1 MHDASAPD
9 REHHFW
15 IDALRGIAAIIVLI
29 SHVSLFGLYGYE
41 HVLAKW
47 PPTRLLWSGH
57 QAVILFFVISGFAL
71 YLLFEQMAAV
81 RGRWLKFI
89 AVRFLRLYPPY
100 LASLVLAL
108 LVLKAPALFGMAAP
122 PNSPVIANGHLTA
135 GTLFGHLLMIGQFDV
150 EAINPPIW
158 TLVYEAR
165 LSLLFPLIYLA
176 VAKGGCRTL
185 AVLGGIWVAGI
196 CYTAAH
202 DLDFLPEGGPIP
214 YTIRRTVDL
223 SLMFFVGAIIAKYRL
238 QIARWMSTR
247 RPSVLVALSGLAV
260 FVFMYSFGYDWVEWT
275 SESVRHIAEEF
286 TAAASA
292 FFVALAIFMPAPRKR
307 GVPAFF
313 GNISYSLYLV
323 HQVAIMAVVLLLYG
337 QYPAPLMWV
346 ISIAASIGL
355 AWLFYLAIEKP
366 SKAASRRLRLESA
379 RSTKEDNSAI
389 RAAETSS

>member
-1 MHDASAPD
+1 MHQPTSAPD
-9 REHHFW
+9 REHYFW
-15 IDALRGIAAIIVLI
+15 IDALRGMAAIIVLI

-47 PPTRLLWSGH
+47 PPTRLLWAGH

-100 LASLVLAL
+100 LAALLLAL
-108 LVLKAPALFGMAAP
+108 VVLKAPALFGIAEP
-122 PNSPVIANGHLTA
+122 PNAPVIANGHLTA
-135 GTLFGHLLMIGQFDV
+135 GTLIGHILMIGQFDV

-158 TLVYEAR
+158 TLVHEAR

-176 VAKGGCRTL
+176 VAKGGRRTL
-185 AVLGGIWVAGI
+185 AVLSGVWIAGI

-202 DLDFLPEGGPIP
+202 DLDFLPKGGPIP
-214 YTIRRTVDL
+214 YTVRRTVDL

-238 QIARWMSTR
+238 QIVRRMSTR
-247 RPSVLVALSGLAV
+247 RPSVVVALSGLAV

-275 SESVRHIAEEF
+275 SESVRHIAEDF

-292 FFVALAIFMPAPRKR
+292 FFVALAISMPAPRRR
-307 GVPAFF
+307 GVPGFL
-313 GNISYSLYLV
+313 GTISYSLYLV
-323 HQVAIMAVVLLLYG
+323 HQVAIMAVVLLFYG

-366 SKAASRRLRLESA
+366 SKAASRALRLGSG
-379 RSTKEDNSAI
+379 ST
-389 RAAETSS
+389 T

>member
-1 MHDASAPD
+1 MHQDAAAPD
-9 REHHFW
+9 RGHFFW
-15 IDALRGIAAIIVLI
+15 IDALRGAAAIIVLI
-29 SHVSLFGLYGYE
+29 SHVSIFGLYGHE
-41 HVLAKW
+41 HTLAKW

-100 LASLVLAL
+100 LAALLLAL
-108 LVLKAPALFGMAAP
+108 LVVKAPALFGIAMPQNA
-122 PNSPVIANGHLTA
+122 PVIANGHLTM
-135 GTLFGHLLMIGQFDV
+135 GTLIGHLLMIGQFDV

-158 TLVYEAR
+158 TLVHEAR

-176 VAKGGCRTL
+176 VAKGGRRTF
-185 AVLGGIWVAGI
+185 AVLGGIWIAGI
-196 CYTAAH
+196 CYTVAR
-202 DLDFLPEGGPIP
+202 DLGYLREGPIP
-214 YTIRRTVDL
+214 YAIRRTADL
-223 SLMFFVGAIIAKYRL
+223 SLTFFIGAVVAKFRFQITRWIA
-238 QIARWMSTR
+238 TR
-247 RPSVLVALSGLAV
+247 HPSLLATLSGLAV

-275 SESVRHIAEEF
+275 PESVRHIAEVF

-292 FFVALAIFMPAPRKR
+292 FFVALAISMPAPSKR

-313 GNISYSLYLV
+313 GKISYSLYLV
-323 HQVAIMAVVLLLYG
+323 HQIAIMAVVLLFYG
-337 QYPAPLMWV
+337 QYPAPLMWL

-366 SKAASRRLRLESA
+366 SKAASRA
-379 RSTKEDNSAI
+379 VRSQAVINSPAPP
-389 RAAETSS
+389 AP